1 MPTQTVTYDPSN
13 DTIIDEQND
22 ARDAENLE
30 IGEKMIAEQEN
41 LLAGKYKTTED
52 LEKGYRELEQKLGD
66 KDKGLEREEAKTETE
81 EPTDIEPYLAH
92 PETGEK
98 LNPYGEDGSINYEEV
113 NNVYGD
119 KLGQVFKDAEL
130 DPWAISKE
138 FHENQG
144 TLSDEK
150 YNSLIESGLSK
161 SAVDAYLKGRA
172 EQSGYLNQTEEAAAP
187 TLSESE
193 ISDVKNIAGGEK
205 GYEQLMTWATSN
217 MSDQDAAA
225 FDEVIETGN
234 KAAVTFA
241 VKALMGQFED
251 AQGRDSDLITGKA
264 SKKETYRSMAEVVR
278 AMNNPLYDQ
287 DESYRDD
294 VRRKLEASNL
304 KV

>member
-13 DTIIDEQND
+13 DTIIEEQND

-30 IGEKMIAEQEN
+30 IGEKMVAEQEN

-52 LEKGYRELEQKLGD
+52 LEKGYKELEQKLGE
-66 KDKGLEREEAKTETE
+66 KDKSLEREEAKTETE
-81 EPTDIEPYLAH
+81 EPTDNEPYLAH

-138 FHENQG
+138 FHEKQG
-144 TLSDEK
+144 ELSDESYK
-150 YNSLIESGLSK
+150 ALIDTGLSK

-172 EQSGYLNQTEEAAAP
+172 EQMGYRETSEPTAS

-217 MSDQDAAA
+217 MSDQDAEA
-225 FDEVIETGN
+225 FDEVIATSN

-251 AQGRDSDLITGKA
+251 AQGRDSDLITGKP
-264 SKKETYRSMAEVVR
+264 SKTVTYRSMAEVVR
-278 AMNNPLYDQ
+278 DMNNPLYDS